1 LIHIILALTAILT
14 ASATHAA
21 SFDCTKATTM
31 VEKAICSDAEL
42 SKLDEQL
49 MAKYKDALSSAP
61 NAANLKN
68 DQKSWLVNTRNKCQ
82 DTACLNRVYTE
93 RIAVL
98 ERSAGTAAPSSSSK
112 KADVSWAGTW
122 NRARSTSYT
131 ESRLEITEK
140 TSQAFEFSI
149 STADDDNIGEI
160 SGLASFTKDFAS
172 FKETEYGCKVEFR
185 MVGKCIKIDTSE
197 KCGDLGGMGVD
208 YDGTYCKGKEKK
220 QKTNYFVERGI
231 FKNESEFAAFKKI
244 VGKYAELFEESF
256 QWVTEEDDLD
266 HFNAKVSAGGVAGL
280 FTFMEGIIMQR
291 PNGMIYAAVIDGD
304 SVRYFCNDPQYIK
317 KLPKT
322 IENWMDRFKEKK
334 VVYAGSLS

>member
-1 LIHIILALTAILT
+1 MYHYIVFFLFLLISTI
-14 ASATHAA
+14 THAA
-21 SFDCTKATTM
+21 SFDCTKATTL
-31 VEKAICSDAEL
+31 VEKAICSESDL
-42 SKLDEQL
+42 SALDEQL

-61 NAANLKN
+61 NVANLKN

-208 YDGTYCKGKEKK
+208 YDGTYCKGKEKNK
-220 QKTNYFVERGI
+220 RPIISSRGVYSRM
-231 FKNESEFAAFKKI
+231 NLSSPHSRRLSENMLNCLKRVFS
-244 VGKYAELFEESF
+244 G
-256 QWVTEEDDLD
+256 
-266 HFNAKVSAGGVAGL
+266 
-280 FTFMEGIIMQR
+280 
-291 PNGMIYAAVIDGD
+291 
-304 SVRYFCNDPQYIK
+304 
-317 KLPKT
+317 
-322 IENWMDRFKEKK
+322 
-334 VVYAGSLS
+334 